1 MNETNL
7 FNAIRA
13 IGHTSLSQIQV
24 DSVHA
29 ILNAC
34 TRYGITDHRQIAYIL
49 ATAYHEARL
58 KPVIEIG
65 LGLNR
70 DYGKKL
76 KMGGGP
82 GKRIPYTTPD
92 KLYYGRGF
100 CQLTWYENYQQ
111 FSNILGIPLLD
122 RPEMALQPDYAAEII
137 VIGMLKGLF
146 TGVGLNKY
154 FNAEK
159 TDPVNARKIVNGLDK
174 AELIATYY
182 KAIFEGLQ

>member
-7 FNAIRA
+7 FNTLRQM
-13 IGHTSLSQIQV
+13 TSSLSQIQV

-34 TRYGITDHRQIAYIL
+34 TRYGISDQRQVAYVL
-49 ATAYHEARL
+49 ATAFHESRL

-65 LGLNR
+65 LGLNK

-82 GKRIPYTTPD
+82 GKRVPYTTPD
-92 KLYYGRGF
+92 KLFYGRGF
-100 CQLTWYENYQQ
+100 VQLTWFENYQQ
-111 FSNILGIPLLD
+111 FANILGIDLLN

-137 VIGMLKGLF
+137 TIGMQKGLF
-146 TGVGLNKY
+146 TGVGLGRY
-154 FNAEK
+154 FNAER
-159 TDPVNARKIVNGLDK
+159 TDPINSRKIVNGLDK
-174 AELIATYY
+174 AELIAGYY
-182 KAIFEGLQ
+182 TQILNGLK

>member
-1 MNETNL
+1 MNEDSL
-7 FNAIRA
+7 FATLRA
-13 IGHTSLSQIQV
+13 MTGSLTQMQV
-24 DSVHA
+24 DSTHA

-34 TRYGITDHRQIAYIL
+34 TRYGVADKRQIAYVL
-49 ATAYHEARL
+49 ATAFHEARL

-65 LGLNR
+65 LGRNH

-82 GKRIPYTTPD
+82 GKRIPYTVPD
-92 KLYYGRGF
+92 KLFYGRGF
-100 CQLTWYENYQQ
+100 VQLTWYENYQQ
-111 FSNILGIPLLD
+111 FAKILGIDLLN

-154 FNAEK
+154 FNDK
-159 TDPVNARKIVNGLDK
+159 ISDPVNARKIVNGLDCS
-174 AELIATYY
+174 ELIAGYY
-182 KAIFEGLQ
+182 QQILKSIL